1 MQWFK
6 YTERLS
12 IAQTVHYLPC
22 SLGLGELLKM
32 YSCLLLPLLL
42 FTCLSLCSY
51 ALGTSC
57 ISLLTNEFT
66 NKTSISKIAVTFSN
80 SNLKVLQNSTTCFPH
95 QSRNDVEEYISWYSR
110 ATEIIKEY
118 SDANSTRHSHLFF
131 GVSSSLA
138 NYQRDH
144 RDSFVIP
151 SIVGDTKRMASALLA
166 FVNYNKWRRVA
177 FITHLT
183 LKLYLEPIELFYMNF
198 ITELKIHLSQ
208 IIGGEKEIDLS
219 LKRIKK
225 LKYRVIIISLPG
237 ETLRVL
243 LCRTIGLGMTWPNYI
258 WVIVNS
264 DGSRFYEQNLCLD
277 QELTVIHTL
286 TNKLSTARHEAL
298 DDNTNNT
305 NYSTLCNSRGKY
317 TCRIC
322 ISTWKDNR
330 LKLIANYTPADGLSS
345 VNMPSF
351 PGDIVLT
358 SLFPFYIINSI
369 IALLMF
375 TLLTVMLVLYIW
387 FRNEPDIKAT
397 GVSLNILTFLGCFL
411 LSFFLILLNIMGLPN
426 DYTESLHFA
435 NHVCKIKLWL
445 NGLSIPGALILS
457 VLLVKLARVY
467 WLFDYRH
474 IIKKWQCHDLT
485 LALYVLFL
493 TAPVILCVLVQS
505 VADDFK
511 NRLVFTKNNGGEVA
525 FYDCQSD
532 SEFYW
537 LIAKLLYF
545 NGLNLVL
552 VILAIKTRKINHPNF
567 KDTKKVIALVFA
579 NVVTTCWTLV
589 YYIVLQTINA
599 LPIYSYFL
607 LSISHTLII
616 CECQFFLFAPKIF
629 PVLRRRLAGM
639 ELRPEIVIYL

>member
-1 MQWFK
+1 
-6 YTERLS
+6 
-12 IAQTVHYLPC
+12 
-22 SLGLGELLKM
+22 M
-32 YSCLLLPLLL
+32 YSCLLLPPLL
-42 FTCLSLCSY
+42 FTCLSLCSC

-66 NKTSISKIAVTFSN
+66 NKTSTSEIAVSCSN
-80 SNLKVLQNSTTCFPH
+80 SNLKELQNSTTCFPH

-118 SDANSTRHSHLFF
+118 SNANSTRHSHLFF
-131 GVSSSLA
+131 EVSSSLA
-138 NYQRDH
+138 NYLRNH
-144 RDSFVIP
+144 RDSNFVIP

-183 LKLYLEPIELFYMNF
+183 LKLYLEPIELFHIDF
-198 ITELKIHLSQ
+198 ISELKIHLSQ
-208 IIGGEKEIDLS
+208 IIGGEKEIDRS

-225 LKYRVIIISLPG
+225 LKYRVIIVSLPE

-243 LCRTIGLGMTWPNYI
+243 LCRTIGLGMIWPNYV
-258 WVIVNS
+258 WVIMNS
-264 DGSRFYEQNLCLD
+264 DGSRLYEKNPCLD
-277 QELTVIHTL
+277 QELTVIHKL
-286 TNKLSTARHEAL
+286 TNKLSTARYEAL
-298 DDNTNNT
+298 HDNTNNT
-305 NYSTLCNSRGKY
+305 NYLTLCNSHTNY
-317 TCRIC
+317 TYRISF
-322 ISTWKDNR
+322 STWKDNG
-330 LKLIANYTPADGLSS
+330 LKLIANYTPAEGLTS

-351 PGDIVLT
+351 PGDTILQ
-358 SLFPFYIINSI
+358 SLFTFYIINSI

-397 GVSLNILTFLGCFL
+397 SVSLNILTFLGCFL
-411 LSFFLILLNIMGLPN
+411 LCFFLVLLNIMGLPN
-426 DYTESLHFA
+426 DYKESLHFA
-435 NHVCKIKLWL
+435 NHVCKINLWL

-457 VLLVKLARVY
+457 DLLVKLARVY

-485 LALYVLFL
+485 LALCVLLL
-493 TAPVILCVLVQS
+493 TAPVILCVLIQS
-505 VADDFK
+505 AADDFK
-511 NRLVFTKNNGGEVA
+511 NHLVLTKNNGVEVA
-525 FYDCQSD
+525 FYDCQSV

-537 LIAKLLYF
+537 LIAQLLYI
-545 NGLNLVL
+545 NGLNFVL
-552 VILAIKTRKINHPNF
+552 VIFGIKTRKINHANF

-579 NVVTTCWTLV
+579 AVVTSCWTLL

-599 LPIYSYFL
+599 LPVYSYFI
-607 LSISHTLII
+607 LSISHVFFI
-616 CECQFFLFAPKIF
+616 CECQFFLFVPKIF

-639 ELRPEIVIYL
+639 ELKPEIVIYL